1 MTATSKQIPPSYI
14 PTREEL
20 VAEAHK
26 LVPVL
31 RERANETED
40 LGRIPDETIADIKA
54 AGLHKIFTP
63 ARYGGFEMDWGTHMD
78 VSRVLASGCGSTGW
92 ISSIVLSHTWML
104 ARFPAE
110 TQEEY
115 WPGCPDAI
123 ISTASAGGGNVE
135 AVDGGFITNG
145 RWGFASG
152 VDHADFVLVPAKKN
166 GMPSHHVMLL
176 PGEFEIVRTWV
187 SEGLKGTGSND
198 VVVTDQFVP
207 ASRVIEHG
215 PFSGMHPPGSKLH
228 EKYIYHTE
236 MPSYFG
242 TLLAGPL
249 LGTARGGLEQY
260 LDCTIGRVG
269 AMRGETIV
277 DQVPVQMAIGEVES
291 MIDAADM
298 IAENLCDMLHRRGL
312 AQEQLKGTERLRSR
326 QQMAYVARLCHN
338 AVEKLSA
345 MMGVTGQIGRNP
357 VQRHFRD
364 CRTVSTHG
372 SVHYNNSMALAG
384 KKLLRVP
391 TGDTL
396 IDEHP

>member
-1 MTATSKQIPPSYI
+1 MKATLSKQTPSYQ

-20 VAEAHK
+20 VLEARK

-31 RERANETED
+31 RERAEQTED

-54 AGLHKIFTP
+54 AGLHKIYAP
-63 ARYGGFEMDWGTHMD
+63 RRYGGFEMDWGTHVD
-78 VSRVLASGCGSTGW
+78 VSRELAKGCGSTGW

-110 TQEEY
+110 TQEAF
-115 WPGCPDAI
+115 WPDHPDAI
-123 ISTASAGGGNVE
+123 IATASAGGGGIE
-135 AVDGGFITNG
+135 ETEGGYIVNG

-152 VDHADFVLVPAKKN
+152 VDHADCVLVPAKKD
-166 GMPSHHVMLL
+166 GMPTHHIMLL
-176 PGEFEIVRTWV
+176 PGEFEILHTWV
-187 SEGLKGTGSND
+187 AEGLKGTGSND
-198 VVVTDQFVP
+198 VAVADQFVP
-207 ASRVIEHG
+207 ASRVIEHRA
-215 PFSGMHPPGSKLH
+215 FSGRNPPGSKLH
-228 EKYIYHTE
+228 DKYIYHTE

-260 LDCTIGRVG
+260 LDATIGRVG
-269 AMRGETIV
+269 AMRGESIV
-277 DQVPVQMAIGEVES
+277 DQVPVQIVIGEVES
-291 MIDAADM
+291 QIDAADLM
-298 IAENLCDMLHRRGL
+298 VDNLCSMLHKRGL
-312 AQEQLKGTERLRSR
+312 AGEQLVGTERLRSR
-326 QQMAYVARLCHN
+326 QQMAYVARQCHD
-338 AVEKLSA
+338 AVNKLSA

-364 CRTVSTHG
+364 CRTISTHG

-391 TGDTL
+391 TGDKL
-396 IDEHP
+396 IDEHE